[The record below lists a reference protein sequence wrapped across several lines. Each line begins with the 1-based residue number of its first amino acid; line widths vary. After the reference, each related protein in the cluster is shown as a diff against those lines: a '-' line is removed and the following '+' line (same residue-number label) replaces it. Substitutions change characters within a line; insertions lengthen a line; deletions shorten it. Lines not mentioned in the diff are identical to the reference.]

1 MAGKPG
7 RHEMRL
13 NESRNPT
20 PHGPALT
27 WVASL
32 LAGPALLHGAESV
45 VDTAAASQADTSQ
58 AAIACPTTWTVC
70 APASTPNLCF
80 EGAPAD
86 STEKYLYC
94 THGLDWRCNYY
105 VTGDCRYSSTPCAEA
120 GMPAPPDDP
129 KPGPCP
135 GFTKEMECGY
145 FDDCAELDSTE
156 PYRHCTRYENDE
168 GGVFLR
174 CSCSSTPC
182 EEAAPADTTIRT
194 APSRAPSPPPD
205 RR

>member
-1 MAGKPG
+1 
-7 RHEMRL
+7 MRM
-13 NESRNPT
+13 NESRSPA
-20 PHGPALT
+20 PRRPALI

-45 VDTAAASQADTSQ
+45 ADTAAASRADTSQ
-58 AAIACPTTWTVC
+58 AVITCPTTWTVC
-70 APASTPNLCF
+70 APGSAPNPCF

-120 GMPAPPDDP
+120 GTPAPPDDP
-129 KPGPCP
+129 KPGPCI
-135 GFTKEMECGY
+135 GFSTTEECSH
-145 FDDCAELDSTE
+145 FDDCAELSSDE

-182 EEAAPADTTIRT
+182 EEAAPADTTIRR

-205 RR
+205 PR